1 MIHNQLLMFS
11 IYIITGLL
19 LSFVFDFFRILR
31 KCIKTS
37 NLATYIE
44 DIFFWIIVF
53 VTLLLISNKFKYM
66 EFRFYNFFGLVIGSI
81 TYFIFFDKFVLK
93 IGTKVLKIILKI
105 GAKFFRVVFKVET
118 KILKVVRRILSFFEK
133 IIKDFVKICRNKK

>member
-19 LSFVFDFFRILR
+19 LSFVFDFFIILR

-44 DIFFWIIVF
+44 DIFFWIIIYKYKRRNILRRVGDAGLR
-53 VTLLLISNKFKYM
+53 TL
-66 EFRFYNFFGLVIGSI
+66 FRHRKEVGV
-81 TYFIFFDKFVLK
+81 
-93 IGTKVLKIILKI
+93 
-105 GAKFFRVVFKVET
+105 
-118 KILKVVRRILSFFEK
+118 
-133 IIKDFVKICRNKK
+133 